1 MANDLTTSSTPLRP
15 VSLYS
20 ASNEQLQ
27 AILHGQCNQGRL
39 VDALRDLLS
48 LYYQPNETTD
58 QRTRQIALFVK
69 DLADMSD
76 ATVGW
81 AIDEWRRTMDR
92 RPSPASIRQLC
103 MMRRA
108 EATAVLAKLR
118 PAEPAPYADANIT
131 PEERDKRADI
141 LERVAKASGFVQT
154 QHGQWTLPVDPKAEL
169 EVKPHWSVTAAP
181 DDPRW
186 QMLRK
191 ARAGVK
197 L

>member
-1 MANDLTTSSTPLRP
+1 MNGRCD
-15 VSLYS
+15 
-20 ASNEQLQ
+20 
-27 AILHGQCNQGRL
+27 QGRL

-69 DLADMSD
+69 DLSDMSD

-103 MMRRA
+103 MVRRR
-108 EATAVLAKLR
+108 EASAILAKLR
-118 PAEPAPYADANIT
+118 PSEPEPYAGTEIT
-131 PEERDKRADI
+131 PEERDRRAAVI
-141 LERVAKASGFVQT
+141 ERVAKESGFVQT
-154 QHGQWTLPVDPKAEL
+154 QHGQWTLPVDPENEPKRAA
-169 EVKPHWSVTAAP
+169 HWSETASP

-186 QMLRK
+186 ATVRK
-191 ARAGVK
+191 SRAAALANMAGGK
-197 L
+197 A

>member
-1 MANDLTTSSTPLRP
+1 
-15 VSLYS
+15 
-20 ASNEQLQ
+20 
-27 AILHGQCNQGRL
+27 

-108 EATAVLAKLR
+108 EASAVLAKLR

-131 PEERDKRADI
+131 PEERDKRAAI

-154 QHGQWTLPVDPKAEL
+154 QHGQWTLPEAEKDKPKP
-169 EVKPHWSVTAAP
+169 VRHWSETALP

-191 ARAGVK
+191 ARAEAK